1 MKLQQAKQLL
11 LNGEKEM
18 AEIRDK
24 GFKTVFDSKRREITV
39 EEKTKRFNKMANGI
53 RRRMRGHYTVND
65 VK

>member
-11 LNGEKEM
+11 LSGEKEM

-24 GFKTVFDSKRREITV
+24 GYETVFYKGREITV
-39 EEKTKRFNKMANGI
+39 KERTKIFNKMAAGI
-53 RRRMRGHYTVND
+53 RRRLNGHGTVCD